1 MHSPFLYQPDRLD
14 RLGLTLAVASA
25 LALAFLPLVNLQ
37 PNRILPGQGV
47 ALSQLWQ
54 QSAVLLFLPVL
65 LLALLASCIS
75 RGLWPRLILNAAAL
89 LLLLVA
95 VGSSTETLLQNQGP
109 FARVSLGSG
118 FWSLLLLLGL
128 LMTDALIKL
137 AIAPLPRL
145 ALVAIYLAAIAVLL
159 GSGLW
164 DQISLMLEYQ
174 NQDRFWQQ
182 GGRHLVLVAGSIL
195 PALLIG
201 VPLGIRC
208 HRSPQLRAALLPILS
223 LLQTIPSL
231 AMFGLLMIPLSL
243 LAAAFPVL
251 SAFGIRGIGAAPA
264 LLALFL
270 YSLLPIVSNTAAGFD
285 GLDPAVLQAAKGMGM
300 NQRQRLWQVEL
311 PLALPVMLSGLRIVL
326 TMNIGLV
333 AVAGLIGGGGYGTY
347 IFQGLGQTATDLVLL
362 GTLPTIMLAFIA
374 AMAIDTLIALTQRDS
389 QRETKRESR

>member
-1 MHSPFLYQPDRLD
+1 MLSVLRRVD
-14 RLGLTLAVASA
+14 RLGLTLSLASA
-25 LALAFLPLVNLQ
+25 LALVLLPLVNLQ

-54 QSAVLLFLPVL
+54 QNSFLLFLPL
-65 LLALLASCIS
+65 FLLALLSATFS
-75 RGLWPRLILNAAAL
+75 RRLWPRAMMSAAAL
-89 LLLLVA
+89 LLLIIAL
-95 VGSSTETLLQNQGP
+95 GNSTTLLLEDQPP

-118 FWSLLLLLGL
+118 FWTLLLLLGL

-137 AIAPLPRL
+137 QMAPLPRL
-145 ALVAIYLAAIAVLL
+145 ALVAIYLAAIFTLL
-159 GSGLW
+159 ASGLW
-164 DQISLMLEYQ
+164 DQISLMLEYH
-174 NQDRFWQQ
+174 NQERFWQQ
-182 GGRHLVLVAGSIL
+182 GTRHLMLVAGSIL
-195 PALLIG
+195 PAMLIG

-208 HRSPQLRAALLPILS
+208 HRSPRVRAALLPVLS

-243 LAAAFPVL
+243 LAASFPLL
-251 SAFGIRGIGAAPA
+251 SEFGIRGIGAAPA

-285 GLDPAVLQAAKGMGM
+285 GLDRAVLQAAKGMGM
-300 NQRQRLWQVEL
+300 SQRQRLWQVEL

-362 GTLPTIMLAFIA
+362 GTLPTILLAFIA
-374 AMAIDTLIALTQRDS
+374 AMAIDTLIALTQR
-389 QRETKRESR
+389 ETR